1 MTFPALSPRHLDWST
16 NPVTADSGATLIA
29 EMVTHLTTAATT
41 HSGISRLDSS
51 TAGTSARVDCASVSD
66 SEDTAMTM
74 DTTARDA
81 KKQFLV
87 LLFCLVERRVT
98 QQCRNT
104 CVYVVSCVLID
115 IPYHA

>member
-66 SEDTAMTM
+66 SVDTAMTM
-74 DTTARDA
+74 DTTARVFED
-81 KKQFLV
+81 
-87 LLFCLVERRVT
+87 VT
-98 QQCRNT
+98 QNFVFGEKGDATMPQYLRISLSRAC
-104 CVYVVSCVLID
+104 L
-115 IPYHA
+115 